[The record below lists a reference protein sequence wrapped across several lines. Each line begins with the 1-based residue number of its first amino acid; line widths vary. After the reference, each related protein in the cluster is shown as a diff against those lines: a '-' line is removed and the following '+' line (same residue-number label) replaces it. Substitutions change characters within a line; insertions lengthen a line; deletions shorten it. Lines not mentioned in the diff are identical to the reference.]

1 MTLVTVFGYLYA
13 AVFMTMHTLNWSQ
26 LADVDADVG
35 SINTAA
41 EATTV
46 SIHKVWQTKFTVYRH
61 KLFNFACGRAVI
73 FRFQTSKR
81 AFKEGE
87 KR

>member
-1 MTLVTVFGYLYA
+1 MTLITVFGYLYA
-13 AVFMTMHTLNWSQ
+13 AVFMTIHSLKWSR

-46 SIHKVWQTKFTVYRH
+46 SVNTEYNV
-61 KLFNFACGRAVI
+61 
-73 FRFQTSKR
+73 
-81 AFKEGE
+81 
-87 KR
+87 

>member
-1 MTLVTVFGYLYA
+1 MTLITVFGYLYA

-26 LADVDADVG
+26 LADVDTDVG

-46 SIHKVWQTKFTVYRH
+46 SIYKACQTKFTVYRH
-61 KLFNFACGRAVI
+61 KLFDFACGQAVI
-73 FRFQTSKR
+73 IQISN
-81 AFKEGE
+81 
-87 KR
+87 

>member
-26 LADVDADVG
+26 LADADADVG

-61 KLFNFACGRAVI
+61 KLFDFACRRVVVI
-73 FRFQTSKR
+73 QISN
-81 AFKEGE
+81 
-87 KR
+87 